1 LKHVTPTGSAQVY
14 RMVGGG
20 APAPD
25 TAVALTNGTLS
36 GFSLAAN
43 SVALLVMSK

>member
-1 LKHVTPTGSAQVY
+1 MT
-14 RMVGGG
+14 GGG

-25 TAVALTNGTLS
+25 TAVAVTNGTIT

-43 SVALLVMSK
+43 SVALLVMSP

>member
-1 LKHVTPTGSAQVY
+1 
-14 RMVGGG
+14 MIGGG

-25 TAVALTNGTLS
+25 TSVALTNGALS

-43 SVALLVMSK
+43 SVALLVLSK